1 MEETRPEI
9 RELLND
15 ADRLLWGY
23 EIPSEVN
30 ARITTGDAIL
40 ASALLVANRI
50 ERLERA
56 VRESGL
62 ERSMNGTRGGWR
74 DRLPLR

>member
-1 MEETRPEI
+1 
-9 RELLND
+9 LLND

-23 EIPSEVN
+23 EVPSEVDT
-30 ARITTGDAIL
+30 RIIIGDAIL

-62 ERSMNGTRGGWR
+62 DRSMNGTRDGWR
-74 DRLPLR
+74 DNLPVH